1 MDEDRAYRAM
11 NLLVGI
17 DVQPEVQEAVFFAVA
32 DPLNLDVN
40 VLFFDSAGISAVV
53 RSCNGRS
60 CACRG
65 LWCC

>member
-17 DVQPEVQEAVFFAVA
+17 DVQPEVQEAVFFAVP
-32 DPLNLDVN
+32 DLLNLDVN
-40 VLFFDSAGISAVV
+40 VLFFDTTSISAVG

>member
-1 MDEDRAYRAM
+1 
-11 NLLVGI
+11 
-17 DVQPEVQEAVFFAVA
+17 VQPEVQEAVFFAVA

-60 CACRG
+60 CAGRG
-65 LWCC
+65 SWA